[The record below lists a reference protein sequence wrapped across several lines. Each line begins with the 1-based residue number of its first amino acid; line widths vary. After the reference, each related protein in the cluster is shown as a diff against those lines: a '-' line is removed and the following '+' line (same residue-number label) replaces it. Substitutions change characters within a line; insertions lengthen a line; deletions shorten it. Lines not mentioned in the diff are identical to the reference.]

1 MKHQMLRQVCH
12 LVGLREFSDTHLP
25 DTRKRGDSDQSDYVM
40 IDAID
45 ALESLRSEVDLE
57 KGADGNDET
66 DEHAEIE
73 TNLGKNLSRF

>member
-12 LVGLREFSDTHLP
+12 LVGLREFSDAHLP

-40 IDAID
+40 ID

-73 TNLGKNLSRF
+73 TNLGKSLSRW

>member
-40 IDAID
+40 IDA
-45 ALESLRSEVDLE
+45 LESLRSEVDLE

-66 DEHAEIE
+66 EHAEIE